1 MKNNLLFTI
10 MLMAST
16 MGFAQNGPID
26 FEAGGNGANWTW
38 TVFENADNP
47 ALEII
52 ANPDPS
58 GMNTSATVA
67 KFTARENGEAYAG
80 CESDKNA
87 DLGPFVLD
95 ATNSTIKIMVW
106 KSVISD
112 VGIKLASPMGW
123 AQVEI
128 KVPNTLINQWEE
140 ITFNFSSYL
149 NPPVDQGQLSQIII
163 FPDFGDRNQDNVVFF
178 DNITFSSGGSSP
190 TGPTVA
196 APAPT
201 QDAANVISLFS
212 HVYTNVPVDTWRTD
226 WSVATLEEVMIEGNA
241 TKKYSNLDFVG
252 IETVANQLDITEK
265 TFLHVDVWSPN
276 FTSFGIKLVD
286 FGADGAFGGG
296 DDAEHQVNINM
307 PAQSQWVSLDI
318 PLADFTGLTTRAN
331 IAQYICV
338 SQPSGTSTVYLDN
351 LYFYSGGSAPS
362 GPATAA
368 PTPMQLPENVISM
381 FSGAY
386 TDVAVDTW
394 RTDWSAATLEDVM
407 IQGNATKKYSDLDFV
422 GIETVANQLDITE
435 MTYLHVDVWSSNFT
449 LFGIKLVDF
458 GADGAFGG
466 GDDVEHQV
474 DITMPAQGQWVSL
487 DIPLNQFAGLTTRAN
502 LAQYILVGQ
511 PTGATTIYL
520 DNMYFYKGGE
530 TPSGPSSAAPTPTV
544 PSERV
549 ISLFSDAYTD
559 VTVDTWRTDWSA
571 AILEDVMIAGNATK
585 KYSNLDFVG
594 IETIAN
600 QLNINNM
607 THFHLDVWSS
617 DFTSFGIKLV
627 DFGPN
632 GIFDGGDDAE
642 HQIDIMAPAQGE
654 WVSLDIPLTQF
665 VGLTTKA
672 NLAQYILV
680 GQPTGATTVYV
691 DNMYFYTTITNI
703 NNLDNNVIAIYPNPV
718 KAGNEVRLSADVNQI
733 ELFDIAG
740 KLISTFRNSVINT
753 SGLNEGIYFARIL
766 TQNGKL
772 ITQKLVIN

>member
-1 MKNNLLFTI
+1 MKNSLLLSV
-10 MLMAST
+10 MLMASYSS
-16 MGFAQNGPID
+16 FAQNAPID
-26 FEAGGNGANWTW
+26 FEPGGNGANWTW

-67 KFTARENGEAYAG
+67 KFTARENGESYAG

-163 FPDFGDRNQDNVVFF
+163 FPDFNNRNQDNVVFF
-178 DNITFSSGGSSP
+178 DNITFS
-190 TGPTVA
+190 A
-196 APAPT
+196 AGVSN
-201 QDAANVISLFS
+201 D
-212 HVYTNVPVDTWRTD
+212 VP
-226 WSVATLEEVMIEGNA
+226 
-241 TKKYSNLDFVG
+241 
-252 IETVANQLDITEK
+252 
-265 TFLHVDVWSPN
+265 
-276 FTSFGIKLVD
+276 LV
-286 FGADGAFGGG
+286 
-296 DDAEHQVNINM
+296 
-307 PAQSQWVSLDI
+307 
-318 PLADFTGLTTRAN
+318 
-331 IAQYICV
+331 
-338 SQPSGTSTVYLDN
+338 
-351 LYFYSGGSAPS
+351 
-362 GPATAA
+362 AA
-368 PTPMQLPENVISM
+368 PTPTQLPENVISM
-381 FSGAY
+381 FSDAY
-386 TDVAVDTW
+386 TDVTVDTW
-394 RTDWSAATLEDVM
+394 RTDWSAATLEDVL
-407 IQGNATKKYSDLDFV
+407 IEGNATKKYSNLDFA
-422 GIETVANQLDITE
+422 GIETVNNQLDITE

-449 LFGIKLVDF
+449 MFGIKLVDF
-458 GADGAFGG
+458 GPNGVFDGG

-487 DIPLNQFAGLTTRAN
+487 NIPLNQFTGLTTRAN

-511 PTGATTIYL
+511 PTGATTVYI
-520 DNMYFYKGGE
+520 DNMFFYKGGE
-530 TPSGPSSAAPTPTV
+530 TPSGPTSAAPTPTV

-559 VTVDTWRTDWSA
+559 VPVDTWRTDWSA

-600 QLNINNM
+600 QLNITNM

-617 DFTSFGIKLV
+617 DFTLFGVKLV
-627 DFGPN
+627 DFGPD
-632 GIFDGGDDAE
+632 GAYDGGDDTE

-654 WVSLDIPLTQF
+654 WVSLDIPLADF
-665 VGLTTKA
+665 VGLTSRE

-691 DNMYFYTTITNI
+691 DNMYFYTTVTNI
-703 NNLDNNVIAIYPNPV
+703 NKLDNNAIAIYPNPV
-718 KAGNEVRLSADVNQI
+718 KAGNEVRLNVDVNQI
-733 ELFDIAG
+733 ELFDITG